1 MAFGVCCIYQQLIC
15 VGLNVAFVFFF
26 IFFMFVI
33 LMYISS
39 VFEYV
44 VCTAFGARCI
54 DEQFLCI
61 GFDVSFA

>member
-1 MAFGVCCIYQQLIC
+1 MWPLY
-15 VGLNVAFVFFF
+15 FF

-44 VCTAFGARCI
+44 VCTAFDIRCI

-61 GFDVSFA
+61 GLDVSFAQYWLY